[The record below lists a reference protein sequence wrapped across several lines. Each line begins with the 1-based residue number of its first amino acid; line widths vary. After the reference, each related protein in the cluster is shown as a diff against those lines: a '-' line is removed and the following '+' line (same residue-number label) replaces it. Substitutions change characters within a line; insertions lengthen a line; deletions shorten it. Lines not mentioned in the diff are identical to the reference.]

1 METKFVPEMA
11 FAILAGVGVAVP
23 SLTLAEDSPRHLSW
37 TYAGEAFE
45 DPAGWTWTETSS
57 EPILSGP
64 GAADRVFFGKTAV
77 DKTVRF
83 NVDAVVSNFIV
94 EATAIGG
101 TTFDLANH
109 TLTVSNNMSLKCE
122 GTLKASDGTPLGIPQ
137 LTFRDGTI
145 NVVGTAK
152 GGEPVN
158 GQPPESAGG
167 FFLNRL
173 YDSYAGIN
181 VCFERVALEVASS
194 PNMSRVRLQKG
205 YGKTSR
211 IHLKDGASWALP
223 SFNVV
228 NDVSEPLEICVED
241 SVFKVGSNITVNGE
255 GVCRWLFTAGANLQ
269 VGALR
274 SFGRSAAGLSFVFD
288 GGTHTLGYTEDY
300 GDNGSCSLSYTD
312 VVVSN
317 GAEVVAQ
324 SVLSIRSAS
333 TITVCD
339 GASLSTPQTARIG
352 HHAYQNVCF
361 GDSALVV
368 DNGMASFGSLEIGS
382 FARYSNNCVRVIGPT
397 SRVEVK
403 GSAQF
408 NYGATVAFAI
418 PAEGYHDA
426 AGVARA
432 PIFAQGKFGT
442 TTTENCRPISLEL
455 KTRAFDR
462 ANPKASVE
470 LLRAT
475 GDSSAAFTALLAN
488 VVFVDN
494 PRNHGEVSVSED
506 GKALVYT
513 APLRSG
519 LAVIV
524 R

>member
-11 FAILAGVGVAVP
+11 FAILAGVGIAVP
-23 SLTLAEDSPRHLSW
+23 SLTLAEDSPRRLSW

-45 DPAGWTWTETSS
+45 DPANWTWTSSSS

-64 GAADRVFFGKTAV
+64 GAADLVSFGKTAV

-94 EATAIGG
+94 EAAADGG
-101 TTFDLANH
+101 TTFDLATH
-109 TLTVSNNMSLKCE
+109 TLTVSNNMSLKCD
-122 GTLKASDGTPLGIPQ
+122 GTLKSGIVPL
-137 LTFRDGTI
+137 LTFQDGTI
-145 NVVGTAK
+145 RVEGTAK
-152 GGEPVN
+152 GTETW
-158 GQPPESAGG
+158 GQPNEDAGG
-167 FFLNRL
+167 FFLNRA
-173 YDSYAGIN
+173 YADMAALN
-181 VCFERVALEVASS
+181 LCFERTVLEVASAPRWPS
-194 PNMSRVRLQKG
+194 FMLKG
-205 YGKTSR
+205 GWRASR
-211 IHLKDGASWALP
+211 IHLKEKSSWTLP
-223 SFNVV
+223 AFRCC
-228 NDVSEPLEICVED
+228 NDAGDPVEFCVED
-241 SVFKVGSNITVNGE
+241 SVFKVDGDILYEKSNG
-255 GVCRWLFTAGANLQ
+255 RFQWLFTDGATFQ
-269 VGALR
+269 VGGAVR
-274 SFGRSAAGLSFVFD
+274 THNQTAAGLAFLFD
-288 GGTHTLGYTEDY
+288 GGTHTWGKSNSA
-300 GDNGSCSLSYTD
+300 GDDGVSCSLSYTD

-317 GAEVVAQ
+317 GAAVVAQ
-324 SVLSIRSAS
+324 GDLSIRSAS

-339 GASLSTPQTARIG
+339 GARLSTPQTAKIG
-352 HHAYQNVCF
+352 HQAWPYDYFF

-382 FARYSNNCVRVIGPT
+382 LARSNNCVRVIGPT
-397 SRVEVK
+397 SRVEVT

-408 NYGATVAFAI
+408 NYGTTVAFAI

-426 AGVARA
+426 DGVARA

-442 TTTENCRPISLEL
+442 KTTENCRPISLEL

-462 ANPKASVE
+462 AKPKASVE

>member
-11 FAILAGVGVAVP
+11 FAILAGVGVAFP
-23 SLTLAEDSPRHLSW
+23 GLTRAEDSPRRLSW
-37 TYAGEAFE
+37 AYAGEAFE
-45 DPAGWTWTETSS
+45 DPANWTWASSSS
-57 EPILSGP
+57 ESILSGP
-64 GAADRVFFGKTAV
+64 GAADRVFFGGMAV

-83 NVDAVVSNFIV
+83 NADAVVSNFVV
-94 EATAIGG
+94 EATADGG
-101 TTFDLANH
+101 TTFDLAAH
-109 TLTVSNNMSLKCE
+109 TLTVSNNMSLKCD
-122 GTLKASDGTPLGIPQ
+122 GTLKSGIVPL
-137 LTFRDGTI
+137 LTFRDGAI

-152 GGEPVN
+152 GTQTW
-158 GQPPESAGG
+158 GQPNEDAGG
-167 FFLNRL
+167 FFLNRAYSDMAAL
-173 YDSYAGIN
+173 N
-181 VCFERVALEVASS
+181 LCFERAVLEVASA
-194 PNMSRVRLQKG
+194 PNGPSLKLKG
-205 YGKTSR
+205 GWRTSL
-211 IHLKDGASWALP
+211 IHVKDKSSWTLP
-223 SFNVV
+223 AFRCC
-228 NDVSEPLEICVED
+228 NDAGDPVEFCIED
-241 SVFKVGSNITVNGE
+241 SVFKVGGDIVYDASNG
-255 GVCRWLFTAGANLQ
+255 RWQWLFTDGAAFQ
-269 VGALR
+269 VGGAIR
-274 SFGRSAAGLSFVFD
+274 AHSQTAAGLAFLFD
-288 GGTHTLGYTEDY
+288 GGTHTWGKSNNS
-300 GDNGSCSLSYTD
+300 GDNGVSCSLAYTD

-317 GAEVVAQ
+317 GAAVVAQ
-324 SVLSIRSAS
+324 GDLSIRSAS

-339 GASLSTPQTARIG
+339 GASLSTPQAAKIG
-352 HHAYQNVCF
+352 HQAWQNAYF

-397 SRVEVK
+397 SRVEVT

-408 NYGATVAFAI
+408 NYGATVAFEL
-418 PAEGYHDA
+418 PTEGYHDA
-426 AGVARA
+426 DGVARA

-442 TTTENCRPISLEL
+442 KTAEGCRPISLEL

-475 GDSSAAFTALLAN
+475 GDSTAAFTALLAN

-494 PRNHGEVSVSED
+494 PRNHGVVSVSED

>member
-11 FAILAGVGVAVP
+11 FAILAGVGIAVP
-23 SLTLAEDSPRHLSW
+23 SLTLAEDSPRRLSW

-45 DPAGWTWTETSS
+45 DSANWTWTEPSS
-57 EPILSGP
+57 DPILSGP

-94 EATAIGG
+94 EAAADGG
-101 TTFDLANH
+101 TTFDLATH
-109 TLTVSNNMSLKCE
+109 TLTVSNNMSLKCD
-122 GTLKASDGTPLGIPQ
+122 GTLKSGIVPL
-137 LTFRDGTI
+137 LTFRDGAI
-145 NVVGTAK
+145 CVVGKAT
-152 GGEPVN
+152 GTTQW
-158 GQPPESAGG
+158 GQPNEDVGG
-167 FFLNRL
+167 FFLNRAYSDMAAL
-173 YDSYAGIN
+173 N
-181 VCFERVALEVASS
+181 LCFERATLEVAPASKWPS
-194 PNMSRVRLQKG
+194 FQLKNGWR
-205 YGKTSR
+205 TSR
-211 IHLKDGASWALP
+211 IHLKDKSSWTLP
-223 SFNVV
+223 AFRCC
-228 NDVSEPLEICVED
+228 NDAGDPVEFCVED
-241 SVFKVGSNITVNGE
+241 SVFTVDGDILYEQSNG
-255 GVCRWLFTAGANLQ
+255 RWQWLFTDGAAFH
-269 VGALR
+269 VGGAVR
-274 SFGRSAAGLSFVFD
+274 ARDQKAAGLAFLFD
-288 GGTHTLGYTEDY
+288 GGTHTLGKSNSN
-300 GDNGSCSLSYTD
+300 GDDGVSCSLSYTD

-317 GAEVVAQ
+317 GASVVAQ
-324 SVLSIRSAS
+324 GDLSIRSAS
-333 TITVCD
+333 TITVCN

-352 HHAYQNVCF
+352 HQAYQNAYF

-397 SRVEVK
+397 SRVEVT

-418 PAEGYHDA
+418 PAEGYQDA
-426 AGVARA
+426 GGVARA
-432 PIFAQGKFGT
+432 PIFAQGKFST
-442 TTTENCRPISLEL
+442 KTTENCRPISLEL

-470 LLRAT
+470 LLRAM
-475 GDSSAAFTALLAN
+475 GDSTAAFTALLAN